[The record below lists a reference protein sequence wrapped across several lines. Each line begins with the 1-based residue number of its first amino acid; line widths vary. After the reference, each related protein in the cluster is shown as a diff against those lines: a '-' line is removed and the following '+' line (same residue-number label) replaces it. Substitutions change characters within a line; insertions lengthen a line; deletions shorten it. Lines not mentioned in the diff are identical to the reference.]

1 MGSPVTPATAAN
13 PQDNP
18 ERAPHP
24 FKGVDIDIIHWAGRI
39 GSVMDFMNV
48 SVQPLVFVKGP
59 MKSIEKEVIHH
70 GDRQNLEENDPPP
83 LLFPGEPVF
92 EEKHGCARDRKKQSD
107 VERDKGQ
114 TLIELVQAHL
124 AFLDRLCG

>member
-1 MGSPVTPATAAN
+1 
-13 PQDNP
+13 
-18 ERAPHP
+18 
-24 FKGVDIDIIHWAGRI
+24 
-39 GSVMDFMNV
+39 MDFMNV

-92 EEKHGCARDRKKQSD
+92 EEKHGCARDRKKQS
-107 VERDKGQ
+107 R
-114 TLIELVQAHL
+114 
-124 AFLDRLCG
+124 R